1 MRMHSASAVV
11 KWRAFVERSPL
22 RRLGH
27 DALVTAMTSSVA
39 KGLGFIK
46 EVLIAAAFGLSGA
59 LDIYLVAVVLIGFP
73 LSILLNAVQ
82 TALISALASDHAIS
96 DRGGRLYGATAL
108 VTLACLVVALPLWLL
123 LLPSVLPW
131 LASGFSLEKRHTL
144 ETALFWL
151 VPYYFLN

>member
-27 DALVTAMTSSVA
+27 DALVAAMTSLVA

-46 EVLIAAAFGLSGA
+46 EVLVAALFGLSGA
-59 LDIYLVAVVLIGFP
+59 LDIYLVAFVLIGFP
-73 LSILLNAVQ
+73 VSILLNAGQ
-82 TALISALASDHAIS
+82 TALISALAAERSSSTD
-96 DRGGRLYGATAL
+96 GGRLYAATILLTVAS
-108 VTLACLVVALPLWLL
+108 LAVLLPLWLL
-123 LLPSVLPW
+123 VLPKVLPW
-131 LASGFSLEKRHTL
+131 LASGFSPDKRQEL

-151 VPYYFLN
+151 VPY